1 MTTHV
6 DPVTLELIKG
16 ALRSARSEME
26 ALIERT
32 AMSPFIR
39 EKKDYFIAFFDRRG
53 HLLYG
58 TNLPLGG
65 NILDCIL
72 ETYPAEEMRPGDLYW
87 YNDCYGSRGGVSH
100 SPDMVF
106 VAPTFH
112 EQRLVGFAQAWGHL
126 WDIGGMMP
134 GSISP
139 AATEI
144 YHEGII
150 MPPSRIYREGVLNEE
165 VWRVFARNSRFPE
178 ILKGDLRAI
187 MASCRLGK
195 QRLEELFARFGSATA
210 LAAFDQ
216 IIAQSKEAVRD
227 AFNSRVPNG
236 TYTFRDYLD
245 SDGITDQSY
254 GVHLTLEKNNGNI
267 TLDFRE
273 TDDQAQGAVNFV
285 MHESV
290 PKFMYGLYLTA
301 DDPSVLINHGFVQAL
316 GQVKT
321 RPGSLVQPTFPAP
334 LGMRSNTMLRVNN
347 CIFGTLALATEGQ
360 TSAAS
365 PVYVIY
371 MLRSLDRKSGDYTLC
386 IEGMAVGF
394 GARPFADGIDAVYY
408 VAQKNYPVEFTEME
422 FGVRIEH
429 YSIHKDSGGPGI
441 YRGGCGV
448 VRDIRIIADEGIL
461 ASRLENVIYPA
472 WGVNSGHSGRPGC
485 LIVNPGT
492 PQERELKP
500 LSDNNRLAK
509 GDLLRIMTPGGGG
522 WGDPLDRDHQHVR
535 DDVLDGFVSIESA
548 FDDYGVVL
556 DPQTFAVDIDA
567 NTAPTTTHAASDRD
581 VSPWHVFR
589 NTRISKGR
597 TANHQNAE
605 LVFTRFFC
613 IAFYPGDSKPW
624 KIVKAFPW
632 IIFAF

>member
-1 MTTHV
+1 MTPQV

-16 ALRSARSEME
+16 MMRSARSEME

-39 EKKDYFIAFFDRRG
+39 EKKDYFTAIFDRDGR
-53 HLLYG
+53 LLYG

-72 ETYPAEEMRPGDLYW
+72 AEYPAETMRPGDLYW
-87 YNDCYGSRGGVSH
+87 YNDCYGSNGGVSH

-106 VAPTFH
+106 VAPVFH
-112 EQRLVGFAQAWGHL
+112 ADLLIGFAHAWGHL

-139 AATEI
+139 AATEVF
-144 YHEGII
+144 HEGMI
-150 MPPSRIYREGVLNEE
+150 MPPVRIYREGVLNEE
-165 VWRVFARNSRFPE
+165 VWRFFARNSRFPE

-195 QRLEELFARFGSATA
+195 QRLEEIVTRFGPETT
-210 LAAFDQ
+210 LAAFEV
-216 IIAQSKEAVRD
+216 IIEQSAEAVRQAFD
-227 AFNSRVPNG
+227 ARVPDG
-236 TYTFRDYLD
+236 SYTFQDYLD
-245 SDGITDQSY
+245 SDGVTDQSY
-254 GVHLTLEKNNGNI
+254 AVNLKLTKQNGDV
-267 TLDFRE
+267 TLDFRDS
-273 TDDQAQGAVNFV
+273 DDQAQGAVNFI

-301 DDPSVLINHGFVQAL
+301 DDPSVLINHGFVKAL

-321 RPGSLVQPTFPAP
+321 RPGSLVNPTFPAP

-347 CIFGTLALATEGQ
+347 CVFGTLALATEGQ

-371 MLRSLDRKSGDYTLC
+371 MLRSLDKKSGDYTLC

-408 VAQKNYPVEFTEME
+408 VAQKNYPIEFAEME
-422 FGVRIEH
+422 FGVRVERYTLH
-429 YSIHKDSGGPGI
+429 RDSGGPGI

-472 WGVNSGHSGRPGC
+472 WGVNGGHSGRSGG

-492 PQERELKP
+492 PEERDLKS
-500 LSDNNRLAK
+500 LSDNNRLLK

-522 WGDPLDRDHQHVR
+522 WGNPLDRDPIVVQR
-535 DDVLDGFVSIESA
+535 DVWDGFVSPESA
-548 FDDYGVVL
+548 LADYGVVL
-556 DPQTFAVDIDA
+556 EPRTMEIDK
-567 NTAPTTTHAASDRD
+567 TATQERRQQLRGETAMFHR
-581 VSPWHVFR
+581 
-589 NTRISKGR
+589 GR
-597 TANHQNAE
+597 YLTE
-605 LVFTRFFC
+605 LEQS
-613 IAFYPGDSKPW
+613 AHLS
-624 KIVKAFPW
+624 
-632 IIFAF
+632 